1 MCSALGGAV
10 KRKGFTLVELVVVV
24 GIIVVLAACAIPAY
38 GRRVAHLQLQL
49 AGTTLVA
56 DLREMQAEAVVDGAF
71 HTIVFV
77 TNENRYYFREGTRS
91 WAPAGTVKVERR
103 LSSSAGFPLAVGQRD
118 PKSAVF
124 GFQSSM
130 ASPVVTMSFNELGH
144 PAGYSGWGHVTLVTP
159 YGDRLDVIVSSDE
172 GWTRMEWV
180 Y

>member
-1 MCSALGGAV
+1 VYRRGTSVL
-10 KRKGFTLVELVVVV
+10 ELVVVV
-24 GIIVVLAACAIPAY
+24 AIIAVLTLCGIPAY
-38 GRRVAHLQLQL
+38 ARRVARLQLQL
-49 AGTTLVA
+49 AGTTLVR
-56 DLREMQAEAVVDGAF
+56 DLREMQAEAVVDGTF

-91 WAPAGTVKVERR
+91 WAPAGAVRVERR
-103 LSSSAGFPLAVGQRD
+103 LSSSAGFPLAAGKRD

-180 Y
+180 H